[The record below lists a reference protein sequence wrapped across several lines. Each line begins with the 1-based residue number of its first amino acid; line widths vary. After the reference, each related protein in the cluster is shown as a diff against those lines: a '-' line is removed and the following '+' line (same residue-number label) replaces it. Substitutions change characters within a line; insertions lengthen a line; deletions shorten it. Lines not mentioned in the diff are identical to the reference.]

1 MWGRR
6 QRMIEFLS
14 PISRDVWSHA
24 FTGNVERLREVLRAE
39 PGLARS
45 RGENET
51 PLMWLPADE
60 TRALEVARLF
70 LELGAD
76 PTVRNKQGLTAADLA
91 ARRSLDQVAELLRD
105 AEQAH

>member
-1 MWGRR
+1 
-6 QRMIEFLS
+6 
-14 PISRDVWSHA
+14 
-24 FTGNVERLREVLRAE
+24 
-39 PGLARS
+39 
-45 RGENET
+45 
-51 PLMWLPADE
+51 MWLPADE

-91 ARRSLDQVAELLRD
+91 SRRSLDQVAELLRD